1 MYYGLLA
8 PEDKQQALYQGL
20 MGLGSGLLQGSA
32 PSSTPKGMLGGIG
45 QGLQGFQQGMQGYAG
60 AMQQNKMAQ
69 VQMADLE
76 AKRKRQADIDAN
88 RAKLMMMDPTKLSDP
103 SSLPVIMGASDDPVA
118 AYTSF
123 QKASQPTG
131 PQSSLAKLE
140 ADYKAGL
147 ISEPVYKAGLAKAT
161 TIPGQEAGTYE
172 TVQSPFGLGG
182 VGQINRKT
190 GEIRNYQEPRD
201 TSIDHN
207 KLYAPDGTLTVKGM
221 YDRIEP
227 DIKKLTAS
235 RAYAGEVRA
244 AVNLAIEKGNPQAA
258 LAAMIRFQKALDD
271 GAVVRENDIALSRS
285 AASVSQ
291 QISALIE
298 NAKTGNP
305 IGQDMLYQMV
315 DTMDA
320 FVNES
325 AMSIRQDV
333 DDYLTEAD
341 RLKYNRSSIIQQ
353 GKYDR
358 IFTPIESLPRK
369 TQNPPPVSV
378 VPTPEGQAE
387 AGVDYS
393 TMSTDELTKIDT
405 SKLKAEQRKALIDEI
420 NKRLTTPPKP
430 LRPLPKRGG

>member
-8 PEDKQQALYQGL
+8 PEDKQQAIYQGL
-20 MGLGSGLLQGSA
+20 LGLGAQLSNASGPSDKPRSLLGA
-32 PSSTPKGMLGGIG
+32 VG

-60 AMQQNKMAQ
+60 AMRQDKMAQ
-69 VQMADLE
+69 VQLAGLE
-76 AKRKRQADIDAN
+76 AQKRQRDSQMELIGQIKDPN
-88 RAKLMMMDPTKLSDP
+88 ERLRAMASPTEWVKAHYSQ
-103 SSLPVIMGASDDPVA
+103 
-118 AYTSF
+118 
-123 QKASQPTG
+123 QKG
-131 PQSSLAKLE
+131 PQSALGKLHD
-140 ADYKAGL
+140 DYVNGRIDEPTYRAGL
-147 ISEPVYKAGLAKAT
+147 TKAT
-161 TIPGQEAGTYE
+161 TIPGQETGTYE
-172 TVQSPFGLGG
+172 TVQNPFGLGG

-190 GEIRNYQEPRD
+190 GEIRNFQAPRD

-207 KLYAPDGTLTVKGM
+207 KPHAPDGTLTVRGM

-235 RAYAGEVRA
+235 RAYAREVRA
-244 AVNLAIEKGNPQAA
+244 AVTLAIEQGNPQAA
-258 LAAMIRFQKALDD
+258 LAAIIRFQKALDD
-271 GAVVRENDIALSRS
+271 GAVVREGDIALSRS
-285 AASVSQ
+285 AASISQ
-291 QISALIE
+291 QISALLE
-298 NAKTGNP
+298 NAKTGSP

-333 DDYLTEAD
+333 DDYLMEAD
-341 RLKYNRSSIIQQ
+341 RLKYNRSSIIPQ

-358 IFTPIESLPRK
+358 IFAPVEALPRK
-369 TQNPPPVSV
+369 TTPKPPPVSV
-378 VPTPEGQAE
+378 VPTPDGQAE

-405 SKLKAEQRKALIDEI
+405 SELKAEQRKALMDEI

-430 LRPLPKRGG
+430 LQPLPKRGG